1 MNCRRKIPVLT
12 NAAKKIYV
20 SFHIFCVYLF
30 FNSQNKA
37 INPKKQE
44 DKGRNVAVYVQ
55 LSTFFIRPAESFPNY
70 GHVFKGYG
78 QSFLRTMPVAF
89 IGCSALYVLL

>member
-12 NAAKKIYV
+12 NAAKKYTLASIYFV
-20 SFHIFCVYLF
+20 FICF

-55 LSTFFIRPAESFPNY
+55 LSTFFIRPAESFP
-70 GHVFKGYG
+70 
-78 QSFLRTMPVAF
+78 
-89 IGCSALYVLL
+89 

>member
-1 MNCRRKIPVLT
+1 MSISALPSALTSMSVSILPKKMDKMNCRRKIPVLT
-12 NAAKKIYV
+12 KCSEKIYV

-55 LSTFFIRPAESFPNY
+55 LSTFFYPSGGKF
-70 GHVFKGYG
+70 
-78 QSFLRTMPVAF
+78 S
-89 IGCSALYVLL
+89 